1 MENQKKHAMIRF
13 PVILLAVSAI
23 LLSAL
28 PSDALVEVPLPS
40 GETTLD
46 VYYSI
51 DDSVVVKTGGTLN
64 LLDGGS
70 VNGVFG
76 IGIEDGGTL
85 NIYGGYISSDVY
97 IASGSEVNI
106 KGGDIGGGFW
116 DIAVEG
122 QADITVFGTDFSVT
136 NGIIDTLGTFF
147 TPYANSICTLK
158 GKYGGD
164 AGDIDLLFYVY
175 FSDIRINLAPPAP
188 EVIELLIDIK
198 PGGEQNSI
206 NLKSRGVVPVAV
218 LTTDSI
224 CAEMIDPDTVE
235 FAGAIPEHWSFEDVD
250 DDGDDDIIFHFRT
263 QELDIDQNSTEATLT
278 ARLLTQE
285 EVFGTDEI
293 RVVPSKK

>member
-1 MENQKKHAMIRF
+1 
-13 PVILLAVSAI
+13 
-23 LLSAL
+23 
-28 PSDALVEVPLPS
+28 
-40 GETTLD
+40 
-46 VYYSI
+46 
-51 DDSVVVKTGGTLN
+51 
-64 LLDGGS
+64 
-70 VNGVFG
+70 
-76 IGIEDGGTL
+76 
-85 NIYGGYISSDVY
+85 
-97 IASGSEVNI
+97 
-106 KGGDIGGGFW
+106 
-116 DIAVEG
+116 VEG